1 MRNSRSSSDARYALS
16 GKDGAI
22 FNKDGVLLASVD
34 TFTSTA
40 SVTNAKYNPLGN
52 LLDLETNVS
61 MGVKIT
67 MSQIVVE
74 DDQLYVELFQAME
87 SGIMPVWDFQGSL
100 MGRNGSEERGIYREC
115 LLSGD
120 VTIQDLQTGDVLK
133 RNWSLHC
140 NAVPTLQ
147 SRLKIG

>member
-67 MSQIVVE
+67 MS
-74 DDQLYVELFQAME
+74 YARMGFPGLFDGAE
-87 SGIMPVWDFQGSL
+87 WVGG
-100 MGRNGSEERGIYREC
+100 
-115 LLSGD
+115 
-120 VTIQDLQTGDVLK
+120 TGDL
-133 RNWSLHC
+133 
-140 NAVPTLQ
+140 P
-147 SRLKIG
+147 

>member
-1 MRNSRSSSDARYALS
+1 MRNQRSSSDARHALS

-34 TFTSTA
+34 TFTATA
-40 SVTNAKYNPLGN
+40 SFTNAKYNPIGN

-74 DDQLYVELFQAME
+74 DDQMAIELFDAMA

-100 MGRNGSEERGIYREC
+100 MGRNGSEERVIYREC

-120 VTIQDLQTGDVLK
+120 VTIQDIQAGDVLK

-140 NAVPTLQ
+140 NAVPALQ
-147 SRLKIG
+147 SRLYIG